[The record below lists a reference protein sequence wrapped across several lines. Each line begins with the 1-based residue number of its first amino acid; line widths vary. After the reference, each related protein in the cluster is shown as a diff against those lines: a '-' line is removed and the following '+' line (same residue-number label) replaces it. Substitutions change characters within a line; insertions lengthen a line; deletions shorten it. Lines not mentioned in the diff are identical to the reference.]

1 MLGCCQYLPQKCLF
15 IALVHIFL
23 TSLDISA
30 GSVNVMNSL
39 KEKLA
44 EKSARGSLPGNSR
57 TTPSR
62 VHAMLN
68 DQLGNVEDE
77 TESMI

>member
-1 MLGCCQYLPQKCLF
+1 
-15 IALVHIFL
+15 
-23 TSLDISA
+23 
-30 GSVNVMNSL
+30 MNSL

-44 EKSARGSLPGNSR
+44 EKSARGSISGVSS

-68 DQLGNVEDE
+68 DQLGNIEDE
-77 TESMI
+77 TESMNSDRYEYR